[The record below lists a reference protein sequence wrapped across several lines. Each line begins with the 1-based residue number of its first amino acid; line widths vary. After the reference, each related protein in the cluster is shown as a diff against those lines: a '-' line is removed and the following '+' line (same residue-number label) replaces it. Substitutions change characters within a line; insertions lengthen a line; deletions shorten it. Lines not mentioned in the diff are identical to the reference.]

1 MKTMKYKNDKCDIMK
16 MKMKDL
22 AINTILILEVQMIN
36 KPMDNDYKSEK
47 IGMQRSKDDL
57 LRVSAKST

>member
-1 MKTMKYKNDKCDIMK
+1 MK

-47 IGMQRSKDDL
+47 FGMQRSKDDL